1 LDQLLDD
8 TVEVD
13 NTLHVEY
20 GPESSNVACAAA
32 EDEVN
37 LVIGKFNNFL
47 VLTLNNEH
55 KSLFYDRY
63 HSEWNSKSKRTNL
76 ISEKKHKKIV
86 KVLLNFNKMLGI
98 KPSYMYHWKKH
109 HHILSNME
117 SNCLYRKVVG

>member
-1 LDQLLDD
+1 MPEKKKRKAVRSNDVEEETEVQEELDNYQDDSEEEDPNYDPSDKECYDLDQLLDD

-47 VLTLNNEH
+47 VLTL
-55 KSLFYDRY
+55 
-63 HSEWNSKSKRTNL
+63 
-76 ISEKKHKKIV
+76 
-86 KVLLNFNKMLGI
+86 
-98 KPSYMYHWKKH
+98 
-109 HHILSNME
+109 
-117 SNCLYRKVVG
+117 

>member
-47 VLTLNNEH
+47 VLTL
-55 KSLFYDRY
+55 
-63 HSEWNSKSKRTNL
+63 
-76 ISEKKHKKIV
+76 
-86 KVLLNFNKMLGI
+86 
-98 KPSYMYHWKKH
+98 
-109 HHILSNME
+109 
-117 SNCLYRKVVG
+117 